1 MLYVYPKHIKYTI
14 SIDSLLFS
22 IIPDDFDNP
31 MIKSLNLPTLSV
43 ALCFAAVQKQAP
55 RRDARVSLLGRW
67 IVLVGDWASEKYEF
81 ITWCKIRNS
90 MDQHVPNH
98 HPVLYDKVTNRIFFS
113 DTLIT
118 SGGVLNKISH
128 VLQVLIEAK
137 ILSKQ

>member
-14 SIDSLLFS
+14 SIDSLLFP

-67 IVLVGDWASEKYEF
+67 FFLVGGWASEKYEF

-90 MDQHVPNH
+90 MDQHVPS
-98 HPVLYDKVTNRIFFS
+98 DKPYFLLGDSYNFWGSIKQNFPFA
-113 DTLIT
+113 
-118 SGGVLNKISH
+118 SGFD
-128 VLQVLIEAK
+128 
-137 ILSKQ
+137 